1 MPHRFSLCHHTLTI
15 EEAEKIFLD
24 TNGLTYPE
32 NTSLYTPIQRKTG
45 ACTTKN
51 YGFVNYVLRSK
62 LVRLFKQMKVTDKRK
77 TLAYYEIYKLR
88 MQNALYY
95 RP

>member
-1 MPHRFSLCHHTLTI
+1 MPYRFSLCHHTLTI
-15 EEAEKIFLD
+15 EEAEKIFLE

-32 NTSLYTPIQRKTG
+32 NTPIPRETG

-62 LVRLFKQMKVTDKRK
+62 LECLFKQMKVTDNRK

-88 MQNALYY
+88 MNNALYY
-95 RP
+95 RPQVL